1 MGGLRRDF
9 GHTARAPAG
18 LIIGNVPAAMDRL
31 AETATRPGLRPTVG
45 LLLTGGGSR
54 SAYQVGVLLALAELL
69 PRSRN
74 PFQVIVGTSAGA
86 VAASVLAAEAHHWR
100 RAVAGLE
107 RVWANF
113 RSSQVFHVDAPH
125 MLRAGAHWALS
136 LISGG
141 MVLAPP
147 KSLLDNTPLRELLA
161 VHVDCSGI
169 RRSIARGHL
178 HAFALCSTSYN
189 SGQSV
194 AFYDGIDPIR
204 DWSRVQRLGCRT
216 ELSLDHL
223 MASVAIPLLFP
234 PIRLGDDYYGDGAMR
249 QIHPLSPAIHLG
261 ADRVLIIGVRAR
273 RAAGVTVNRLTP
285 SMPSPGAI
293 FGYMLD
299 TLFTDQ
305 IYGDLEQLE
314 RINTLVQSA
323 PQAARGER
331 HIETLMLA
339 PSVDPRELVA
349 RHAAEMPAGLRALLR
364 VIGGRDA
371 SGYQL
376 ASYLTF
382 EAGYTR
388 ALIELGYR
396 DAMEARVALTAFMSG
411 EKLPLV
417 MTAAGVALAT

>member
-1 MGGLRRDF
+1 MSATTD
-9 GHTARAPAG
+9 
-18 LIIGNVPAAMDRL
+18 VL
-31 AETATRPGLRPTVG
+31 AETTSRPGLRPTVA
-45 LLLTGGGSR
+45 LVLTGGGSR
-54 SAYQVGVLLALAELL
+54 SAYQIGVLLALAELL
-69 PRSRN
+69 PRARN
-74 PFQVIVGTSAGA
+74 PFQIIVGTSAGA

-125 MLRAGAHWALS
+125 MLRAGAHWVLA

-147 KSLLDNTPLRELLA
+147 KSMLDNTPLRELLGK
-161 VHVDCSGI
+161 HVDCPGI

-178 HAFALCSTSYN
+178 RAFALCSTSY
-189 SGQSV
+189 STGQSV
-194 AFYDGIDPIR
+194 AFYDGIESIG
-204 DWSRVQRLGCRT
+204 DWSRVQRIGRRT
-216 ELSLDHL
+216 QLTLDHL

-234 PIRLGDDYYGDGAMR
+234 PMRIDGDYFGDGAMR
-249 QIHPLSPAIHLG
+249 QLHPLSPAIHLG
-261 ADRVLIIGVRAR
+261 ADRLLIVGVRAR
-273 RAAGVTVNRLTP
+273 RAAGVTVNRLQTL
-285 SMPSPGAI
+285 MPSPGEI

-314 RINTLVQSA
+314 RINTLVRAA
-323 PQAARGER
+323 PQATRGER
-331 HIETLMLA
+331 TVETLMLA
-339 PSVDPRELVA
+339 PSVDPREIAA
-349 RHAAEMPAGLRALLR
+349 RHAAEMPPGLRALLR

-382 EAGYTR
+382 ESGYTR

-396 DAMEARVALTAFMSG
+396 DAMEARAALLAFMGG
-411 EKLPLV
+411 EKLPQV
-417 MTAAGVALAT
+417 MTAAGVAQAT

>member
-1 MGGLRRDF
+1 
-9 GHTARAPAG
+9 
-18 LIIGNVPAAMDRL
+18 MDGL
-31 AETATRPGLRPTVG
+31 AETASRADHRPCVG
-45 LLLTGGGSR
+45 LVLTGGGSR

-69 PRSRN
+69 PRARN
-74 PFQVIVGTSAGA
+74 PFQIIVGTSAGA

-113 RSSQVFHVDAPH
+113 RSDQVFHVDTPH
-125 MLRAGAHWALS
+125 MLRAGAHWVLA

-141 MVLAPP
+141 MVLSPP
-147 KSLLDNTPLRELLA
+147 RSMLDNTPLRELLS
-161 VHVDCSGI
+161 VHVDCAGI
-169 RRSIARGHL
+169 RRSITRGHL
-178 HAFALCSTSYN
+178 RAFALCSTSYS

-194 AFYDGIDPIR
+194 AFYDGLDSIR
-204 DWSRVQRLGCRT
+204 DWSRVQRIGRRT
-216 ELSLDHL
+216 ELTLDHL

-234 PIRLGDDYYGDGAMR
+234 PMQIAGDYFGDGAMR
-249 QIHPLSPAIHLG
+249 QLHPLSPAIHLG
-261 ADRVLIIGVRAR
+261 ADRVLVIGVRAR
-273 RAAGVTVNRLTP
+273 HAAGVTINRLQAVMPTP
-285 SMPSPGAI
+285 GEI

-314 RINTLVQSA
+314 RINELVHSA

-331 HIETLMLA
+331 QIETLMLA
-339 PSVDPRELVA
+339 PSVDPREIA
-349 RHAAEMPAGLRALLR
+349 AQHAAEMPPGLKALLR

-371 SGYQL
+371 SGFQL

-396 DAMEARVALTAFMSG
+396 DAMEARGALLAFMGG
-411 EKLPLV
+411 EKLPQV
-417 MTAAGVALAT
+417 MTAAGVAQAT